1 MNYEQE
7 FYELWHQ
14 AYKVAMYILRNNAD
28 AEDIAQITT
37 IKYYL
42 KEDEI

>member
-1 MNYEQE
+1 MNNEQE
-7 FYELWHQ
+7 YNELWHQ